1 MKLSISKLVF
11 GQVLLL
17 ALLGSVPPGA
27 AQTTTTNIRGTVAVG
42 EAAGDVGDVSDI
54 GGSTLPGV
62 RVVAVNQDT
71 GFEHNASTRE
81 DGSYSLTVPPGTYV
95 VSISAEGFEAQTQTV
110 RALIGQALTLDFRL
124 SLDSVFT
131 ENITVVGDRPVEIRT
146 TEVATN
152 VTSEQ
157 IENLPQSDRNFLNF
171 AGLAPGVRV
180 SNNEFR
186 KEISAGALPSQ
197 NTNVFIDGASYKND
211 ILQGGVV
218 GQDASRGN
226 PFPQNA
232 VQEFR
237 VLTQN
242 YKAEYQKASSAIIAA
257 ITKSGGNATRG
268 DVFLYY
274 QDKSLAEQDDFSEER
289 GEDKPEYERFQGGVS
304 IGGPIRRDQLHYFFS
319 YERNEQE
326 RANTVFLGSATD
338 FPAFQDY
345 VGSFV
350 SPFES
355 DLYFGKLSWQMG
367 NGQLLDASANFR
379 EESDIR
385 NFGGQTSFE
394 SAEDIQNEVGTFVLK
409 HQAPG
414 SRWLNEATAS
424 YQEYKWNPT
433 PLNPNL
439 VGREYIGLIRV
450 GGRDTEQDFT
460 QERLALRD
468 DISFL
473 GLEWRGSH
481 LIKAGG
487 NVDFLEYKVRKEQFG
502 NPLYL
507 FRSDFGG
514 AFPFEARYGVGD
526 PNLDSENR
534 QYGVYVQDD
543 WDVTSRLTVN
553 LGLRW
558 DYETDMLNN
567 DYVTPDAVR
576 NDLAGLISDEYFT
589 DGDDRD
595 ASFDQVQPR
604 LGISYDLSGKGS
616 TVIFGGWG
624 RYYDRTLYNEILDE
638 RFRLNYGV
646 RTFRF
651 SLDGL
656 PRDSQPTIVW
666 RPEYLTRAGLEGL
679 IASGAA
685 PRPEVFLIN
694 NNTEAPVSDQW
705 SAGVRQ
711 TFGPALVSLTYTNI
725 RSENGFT
732 YLFGNRRPDGTCC
745 LSLAN
750 FSNILI
756 SSDDKQAWYQG
767 AYLTVDKPYTASSRW
782 GATFAYTYSE
792 AEQNGGDLF
801 SLDFPTVQAYPRYP
815 TASDEPHRVVMS
827 GIVGL
832 PWGLRASTLITLGS
846 GTPYNID
853 DASRGFGPNEF
864 VFRRNAGRPE
874 KEDFIIPDAFAYRTV
889 DLRLQKDFNVG
900 GNEIGL
906 IAEAF
911 NVFDYE
917 NYGCYNGF
925 IAPASGAPNANFG
938 KPGCLIEPGRRL
950 QFGVSYS
957 F

>member
-1 MKLSISKLVF
+1 MKRISTLAVV
-11 GQVLLL
+11 QLLLLL
-17 ALLGSVPPGA
+17 ALAGPMPPAA
-27 AQTTTTNIRGTVAVG
+27 AQSTTANIRGTVS
-42 EAAGDVGDVSDI
+42 AGDPAEGEGI
-54 GGSTLPGV
+54 GTLPGV
-62 RVVAVNQDT
+62 QIVAVNQDT
-71 GFEHNASTRE
+71 GFEHSASTRE
-81 DGSYSLTVPPGTYV
+81 DGTYSLTVPPGTYELR
-95 VSISAEGFEAQTQTV
+95 ISAEGFTAQNQNV
-110 RALIGQALTLDFRL
+110 RALIGQTLTVDFRL
-124 SLDSVFT
+124 GLDAVFS

-152 VTSEQ
+152 VTAEQ
-157 IENLPQSDRNFLNF
+157 IENLPQNDRNFLNF
-171 AGLAPGVRV
+171 AALAPGVRV

-242 YKAEYQKASSAIIAA
+242 YKAEYQKAASAIISAV
-257 ITKSGGNATRG
+257 TKSGGNALRG

-274 QDKSLAEQDDFSEER
+274 QDKDLVEQDDFSEER
-289 GEDKPEYERFQGGVS
+289 GEDKPAYERFQGGLSV
-304 IGGPIRRDQLHYFFS
+304 GGPIQRDRLHYFFS
-319 YERNEQE
+319 YERNEQD
-326 RANTVFLGSATD
+326 RANSVFLGSATNLD
-338 FPAFQDY
+338 FSRY
-345 VGSFV
+345 LGSFV

-355 DLYFGKLSWQMG
+355 DLYFGKLSWQLAS
-367 NGQLLDASANFR
+367 NQLLDVSANYR

-385 NFGGQTSFE
+385 NFGSQVSFE
-394 SAEDIQNEVGTFVLK
+394 SAEDVKNEVGTLVLK
-409 HQAPG
+409 HQIPG

-424 YQEYKWNPT
+424 YQDYSWNPT
-433 PLNPNL
+433 PLNPNI
-439 VGREYIGLIRV
+439 VGREYIGLIRI

-460 QERLALRD
+460 QKRLALRD
-468 DISFL
+468 DVSFL
-473 GLEWRGSH
+473 GVEWRGTH
-481 LIKAGG
+481 LIKGG
-487 NVDFLEYKVRKEQFG
+487 ANVDFLDYQVRKEQFA

-507 FRSDFGG
+507 FRSDFGPE
-514 AFPFEARYGVGD
+514 FPFEARYGVGD
-526 PNLDSENR
+526 PNLDTENR
-534 QYGVYVQDD
+534 QYGVYLQDD
-543 WDVTSRLTVN
+543 WDVTPLLTFN
-553 LGLRW
+553 LGVRW

-576 NDLAGLISDEYFT
+576 NELAGLVPDRYFT

-595 ASFDQVQPR
+595 ASFDQIQPR
-604 LGISYDLSGKGS
+604 LGFSYDLSGNGS
-616 TVIFGGWG
+616 TVVFGGWG
-624 RYYDRTLYNEILDE
+624 RYYDRTLYNDILDE
-638 RFRLNYGV
+638 RFRLAYGV

-656 PRDSQPTIVW
+656 PRDGQPTIVW
-666 RPEYLTRAGLEGL
+666 RPEYLTREGLNGL

-685 PRPEVFLIN
+685 PRPEVFLID

-711 TFGPALVSLTYTNI
+711 TFGPTLISLTYTNI

-745 LSLAN
+745 LALAN
-750 FSNILI
+750 FSNVLI
-756 SSDDKQAWYQG
+756 SSDDKQAWYEG
-767 AYLTVDKPYTASSRW
+767 FYLTVDKPYTGSSRW

-815 TASDEPHRVVMS
+815 TAADERHRVVMS

-846 GTPYNID
+846 GLPYNID

-864 VFRRNAGRPE
+864 VLRRNAGRPE
-874 KEDFIIPDAFAYRTV
+874 KEDFIIPNAFAYRTV
-889 DLRLQKDFNVG
+889 DLRLQKDFQLGPNQ
-900 GNEIGL
+900 EIGL
-906 IAEAF
+906 VAEAF

-925 IAPASGAPNANFG
+925 IAPASGTPNPNFG

-950 QFGVSYS
+950 QAGVTYS